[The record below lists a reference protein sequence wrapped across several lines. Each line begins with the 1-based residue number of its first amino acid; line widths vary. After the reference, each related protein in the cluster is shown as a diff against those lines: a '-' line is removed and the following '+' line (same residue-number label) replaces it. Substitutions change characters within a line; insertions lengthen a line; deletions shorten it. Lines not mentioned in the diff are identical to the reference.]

1 MKNKI
6 SQKDLVG
13 TPYEGFQVK
22 RLVEK
27 QTTKTRRAT
36 IEDFKSYTRK
46 GFHINIKTGLPY
58 SGDNDG
64 NLNTDSKMKNFKSRI
79 WGTFLQFNELGYRI
93 RGGEKSSKISHPVR
107 IKVLLKN
114 GEEREITPP
123 KFFKVFNLEQVE
135 KSKEILKKVA

>member
-36 IEDFKSYTRK
+36 IEDFIFFMEK
-46 GFHINIKTGLPY
+46 GFHINIKTGFPY
-58 SGDNDG
+58 MMGNEDNLDY
-64 NLNTDSKMKNFKSRI
+64 DFRMKNYKSRI
-79 WGTFLQFNELGYRI
+79 WGTFLQFNELGYRV
-93 RGGEKSSKISHPVR
+93 RKGEKASVISHPVR
-107 IKVLLKN
+107 IKVLKKN
-114 GEEREITPP
+114 GEETIKNPP
-123 KFFKVFNLEQVE
+123 KFFRVFNLEQVV
-135 KSKEILKKVA
+135 KSEEILKKVA